1 MGLGRVLNRFIRS
14 FIVFLVCGACFLGQS
29 LFAAENT
36 SLDSLGKSSTN
47 ESARDTVAFR
57 ELVKSERLE
66 VDTYR
71 SSMVQ
76 ALSENRIDDLKQIV
90 SEAENFE
97 RTAQIYPVF
106 FATEKILLNYFVG
119 NFEYLSNV
127 DSVADC
133 MEYKAAHDRFQ
144 DSLYTKLR
152 KQLETGELEKTLKN
166 VEDESDRAFIYI
178 TIVGLFENR
187 NTMPDLVEKYK
198 PLLTKVDQLNYVNS
212 QFGSVI
218 DYKSHKNTYFAG
230 SVGAA
235 FVKPVGRVSD
245 RIKSGVGFYVAVDY
259 ILDRFIFDWLMDFTG
274 HDVIEPDTLRFSDW
288 RWDFSFGYA
297 FIYKENLR
305 VYGLVGLGVGIDRFW
320 VQGTKTS
327 DEVNRHMPENF
338 MFSFGASGVVD
349 WYLGDSGFG
358 IRFRAGMRNI
368 FAEKVLNSSGA
379 KMHASL
385 ELLICEF

>member
-1 MGLGRVLNRFIRS
+1 MLGRFIRS
-14 FIVFLVCGACFLGQS
+14 LVAVWVCYACFLGQS
-29 LFAAENT
+29 LFAAENA
-36 SLDSLGKSSTN
+36 SLDSLETSSAN
-47 ESARDTVAFR
+47 ESARDTASFR
-57 ELVKSERLE
+57 ELVKSELSE
-66 VDTYR
+66 VDNYR
-71 SSMVQ
+71 SSMLE
-76 ALSENRIDDLKQIV
+76 ALSENRIDDLKQII
-90 SEAENFE
+90 SDAENFE
-97 RTAQIYPVF
+97 RTAQFFPVF
-106 FATEKILLNYFVG
+106 LVAEKLLLNYFIG

-133 MEYKAAHDRFQ
+133 MEYKAAHDRLQ

-152 KQLETGELEKTLKN
+152 RQLETGELEETLKN

-218 DYKSHKNTYFAG
+218 HHKSHKDTCFAG
-230 SVGAA
+230 SAGAA

-288 RWDFSFGYA
+288 RLDFSFGYA
-297 FIYKENLR
+297 FIYKKNFR
-305 VYGLVGLGVGIDRFW
+305 VYGLVGLGVGVDRFG
-320 VQGTKTS
+320 VQDAKLS
-327 DEVNRHMPENF
+327 DEVNRHMPESF

-349 WYLGDSGFG
+349 WYFGDSVFG

>member
-1 MGLGRVLNRFIRS
+1 
-14 FIVFLVCGACFLGQS
+14 
-29 LFAAENT
+29 
-36 SLDSLGKSSTN
+36 
-47 ESARDTVAFR
+47 
-57 ELVKSERLE
+57 
-66 VDTYR
+66 
-71 SSMVQ
+71 
-76 ALSENRIDDLKQIV
+76 
-90 SEAENFE
+90 
-97 RTAQIYPVF
+97 
-106 FATEKILLNYFVG
+106 
-119 NFEYLSNV
+119 
-127 DSVADC
+127 

-198 PLLTKVDQLNYVNS
+198 PLLTKVDQLNYVNL

-245 RIKSGVGFYVAVDY
+245 RIKSGVG
-259 ILDRFIFDWLMDFTG
+259 
-274 HDVIEPDTLRFSDW
+274 
-288 RWDFSFGYA
+288 
-297 FIYKENLR
+297 
-305 VYGLVGLGVGIDRFW
+305 IDRFW

-327 DEVNRHMPENF
+327 DEVNRHMPESF
-338 MFSFGASGVVD
+338 MFSFDASGVVD
-349 WYLGDSGFG
+349 WYLGDIFA